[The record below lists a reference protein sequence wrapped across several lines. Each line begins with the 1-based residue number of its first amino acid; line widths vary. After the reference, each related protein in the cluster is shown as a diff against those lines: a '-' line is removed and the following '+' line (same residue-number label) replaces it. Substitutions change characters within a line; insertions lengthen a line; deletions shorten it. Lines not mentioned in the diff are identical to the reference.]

1 MILFNLIKELEYQ
14 KALIATFRSSFLLSI
29 NRHFEFP
36 TQTNSIVGQIQLIN
50 IQGKNSPPYT
60 QFFLT

>member
-29 NRHFEFP
+29 NRHLE
-36 TQTNSIVGQIQLIN
+36 
-50 IQGKNSPPYT
+50 
-60 QFFLT
+60 FLTHTQIPLLDKFS